1 LTLPTNPLRRKQS
14 LRSGFRTPIL
24 PPQSPS
30 RAATI
35 HFRNGH
41 NWRAQNPSNPQVFET
56 PAPFICL
63 IQRPMI
69 VSVAGGNDKQL
80 NWGARLEYNIR
91 QLSFAEV
98 LDRSLRILVDNAV
111 LLIGVALLVGMPI
124 EALPRGRGWPEVLR
138 WAFTLSWVPFA
149 GAALASAT
157 ADIYLGRHATI
168 RSAFKTAWSIL
179 FRYLGTYL
187 IVEAVF
193 LPIFGLVL
201 VSTMLTTRPDGG
213 IHAIIGLVFLVWLPI
228 AFILWTRWILHGP
241 VMVVER
247 RFGMSA
253 LRRSSALV
261 KGAWWRTVG
270 ILLISLIVELVPARI
285 FRLLTSSVPVVGTLI
300 QGLVFSFSYAYLAT
314 VVTVYYFDRRCRLED
329 FDLRYLAEQIR
340 AEGSQTPATAKSDL
354 GSVSGS
360 SA

>member
-1 LTLPTNPLRRKQS
+1 ML
-14 LRSGFRTPIL
+14 GY
-24 PPQSPS
+24 
-30 RAATI
+30 
-35 HFRNGH
+35 
-41 NWRAQNPSNPQVFET
+41 
-56 PAPFICL
+56 
-63 IQRPMI
+63 
-69 VSVAGGNDKQL
+69 D
-80 NWGARLEYNIR
+80 IR

-98 LDRSLRILVDNAV
+98 LDRSLRILVDNAM
-111 LLIGVALLVGMPI
+111 LLIGVAIFLGMPM

-138 WAFTLSWVPFA
+138 WAFTLSWLPFV

-157 ADIYLGRHATI
+157 ADIYLGRDVTI
-168 RSAFKTAWSIL
+168 GSAFKTAWSIL

-193 LPIFGLVL
+193 LPIFGLFL
-201 VSTMLTTRPDGG
+201 VSTMLTTKSAVG
-213 IHAIIGLVFLVWLPI
+213 IRANIGLVILVWLPI
-228 AFILWTRWILHGP
+228 AFILWTRWILHAP

-261 KGAWWRTVG
+261 KGAWWRTFG
-270 ILLISLIVELVPARI
+270 IVLISLVVELVPARI
-285 FRLLTSSVPVVGTLI
+285 FGLLTSSVPVVGTLI

-340 AEGSQTPATAKSDL
+340 AEGSQTPATAKSAV

>member
-1 LTLPTNPLRRKQS
+1 M
-14 LRSGFRTPIL
+14 GY
-24 PPQSPS
+24 
-30 RAATI
+30 
-35 HFRNGH
+35 
-41 NWRAQNPSNPQVFET
+41 
-56 PAPFICL
+56 
-63 IQRPMI
+63 
-69 VSVAGGNDKQL
+69 D
-80 NWGARLEYNIR
+80 IR

-111 LLIGVALLVGMPI
+111 LLIGVAIFMGLPI

-138 WAFTLSWVPFA
+138 WAFTLSWVPFT

-157 ADIYLGRHATI
+157 ADIYLGRHVTI
-168 RSAFKTAWSIL
+168 GSAFKTAWSIL

-193 LPIFGLVL
+193 LPIFGLL
-201 VSTMLTTRPDGG
+201 MVSTMLTPTRADGIG
-213 IHAIIGLVFLVWLPI
+213 AIIGVAFLVWLAI
-228 AFILWTRWILHGP
+228 AFVLWTRWILHGP

-261 KGAWWRTVG
+261 KGAWWRTSG
-270 ILLISLIVELVPARI
+270 ILLICLIVEGVPARI
-285 FRLLTSSVPVVGTLI
+285 FQLLTSSVPVVGTLI

-340 AEGSQTPATAKSDL
+340 AEGSQTPATAESAV

-360 SA
+360 ST

>member
-1 LTLPTNPLRRKQS
+1 M
-14 LRSGFRTPIL
+14 GY
-24 PPQSPS
+24 
-30 RAATI
+30 
-35 HFRNGH
+35 
-41 NWRAQNPSNPQVFET
+41 
-56 PAPFICL
+56 
-63 IQRPMI
+63 
-69 VSVAGGNDKQL
+69 D
-80 NWGARLEYNIR
+80 IR

-111 LLIGVALLVGMPI
+111 LLVGVAVFLGMPM
-124 EALPRGRGWPEVLR
+124 EALPRGRGWLGVLR
-138 WAFTLSWVPFA
+138 WAFDLSWVPFV

-157 ADIYLGRHATI
+157 ADICLGRHVTI
-168 RSAFKTAWSIL
+168 GSAFKTAWSIL

-193 LPIFGLVL
+193 LPLFGVL
-201 VSTMLTTRPDGG
+201 LISTMLTPTPAEGMR
-213 IHAIIGLVFLVWLPI
+213 AIMGLVFLVWLPI
-228 AFILWTRWILHGP
+228 AFIFWTQWILHGP

-261 KGAWWRTVG
+261 KGAWWRTFG
-270 ILLISLIVELVPARI
+270 ILLISLVVELVPVRI

-300 QGLVFSFSYAYLAT
+300 QGLVFSFGYAYLAT
-314 VVTVYYFDRRCRLED
+314 LVTVYYFDRRCRLED

-340 AEGSQTPATAKSDL
+340 AEGSQTTATAEGPV